1 MEKVI
6 YTINNKGDK
15 FEISKIILDKIS
27 CNGSSAGKQIISAF
41 TEDKT
46 VVDFHFQRHST
57 CTSNILDF
65 IRGDLLHIP
74 ADVCPKKFRQEMEF
88 WGIPENE
95 IATCCLTKY
104 QSFLDDEKTLRVL
117 QRDENERH
125 ARKERVHVLSKGKG
139 WKAIQAKMWQVMEY
153 PSTSVMA
160 KIFMVFSN
168 LMVMLSLFIL
178 VASTSPMFYESL
190 TEDEWEEYLN
200 EKEKETYGWK
210 GAGSFN
216 ETIIDLLPDITSRVE
231 CLDYLELIT
240 IVYFTIEI
248 IFRIVFFPLPW
259 KHFLN
264 FFIVVDAVSL
274 IVMYVDMIAN
284 EVDKR
289 EKYEDT
295 FVEAVKSL
303 QIIRVMRLFRL
314 LKHVSSF
321 RILVFTIRASL
332 KDLLLMLLCLLT
344 AVLIFS
350 SLSFFTRDPAFT
362 SIPQASWWAIVTLTT
377 VGYGDIVPKTLPARL
392 VASACAVIGVCMLAI
407 LIPSLVNNF
416 MLFNSQLNVM
426 QQKKKT
432 KNEAFLENSVL
443 PVNQKI

>member
-1 MEKVI
+1 
-6 YTINNKGDK
+6 
-15 FEISKIILDKIS
+15 
-27 CNGSSAGKQIISAF
+27 
-41 TEDKT
+41 
-46 VVDFHFQRHST
+46 
-57 CTSNILDF
+57 
-65 IRGDLLHIP
+65 
-74 ADVCPKKFRQEMEF
+74 
-88 WGIPENE
+88 
-95 IATCCLTKY
+95 
-104 QSFLDDEKTLRVL
+104 
-117 QRDENERH
+117 
-125 ARKERVHVLSKGKG
+125 
-139 WKAIQAKMWQVMEY
+139 
-153 PSTSVMA
+153 
-160 KIFMVFSN
+160 
-168 LMVMLSLFIL
+168 MLSLFIL

-190 TEDEWEEYLN
+190 TKDEWAEYLN

-216 ETIIDLLPDITSRVE
+216 KTIIDLFPDITSRVE
-231 CLDYLELIT
+231 YLDYLELIT

-350 SLSFFTRDPAFT
+350 SLAFFTRDPAFT

-392 VASACAVIGVCMLAI
+392 VASVCAVIGVCMLAI

-416 MLFNSQLNVM
+416 ILFNSQLNVM

-432 KNEAFLENSVL
+432 KNETFLENTVL
-443 PVNQKI
+443 PVDSKT